1 MTHWMFRCRDVSW
14 KISQSMD
21 VKVTFG
27 QRLAV
32 RLHLMMCRHC
42 SLFYRQVVALRQM
55 SCVAEPDAS
64 NGHSFEPLSEET
76 KNRIKEKI
84 RSSCGPP
91 SVFPPAN
98 TTRHR

>member
-1 MTHWMFRCRDVSW
+1 MTHWMFRCQDVSR

-21 VKVTFG
+21 GKVTLG

-42 SLFYRQVVALRQM
+42 SRFFRQVVALRQM
-55 SCVAEPDAS
+55 SCVAESDAP
-64 NGHSFEPLSEET
+64 NGQSPEPLSEET

-84 RSSCGPP
+84 RSSY
-91 SVFPPAN
+91 
-98 TTRHR
+98 